1 MDQIVLQPEPKILEV
16 GAGAPIL
23 DAWSWSP
30 KTEFRPTALLSPI
43 VDDIKF
49 LTVNE
54 LSFMGTEDL
63 SLLHSGFFLQL
74 IEFSVKKDEKLLKIS
89 RSIPNNEK
97 YTCPEI

>member
-1 MDQIVLQPEPKILEV
+1 MKIAPPRNEDLV
-16 GAGAPIL
+16 GP
-23 DAWSWSP
+23 
-30 KTEFRPTALLSPI
+30 LSPI

-49 LTVNE
+49 LAVNE
-54 LSFMGTEDL
+54 LSFMGTEEDL

>member
-1 MDQIVLQPEPKILEV
+1 MKIAPPRNEDLV
-16 GAGAPIL
+16 GP
-23 DAWSWSP
+23 
-30 KTEFRPTALLSPI
+30 LSPI

-49 LTVNE
+49 LAVNE
-54 LSFMGTEDL
+54 LSFMGTEEDL

-74 IEFSVKKDEKLLKIS
+74 IEFSFKKDEKLLKIS